1 MGSLWHQNLKRNVSN
16 KCYYDLLTSWQ
27 QILEVT
33 TISKPMNMPLWYN
46 PHISKSIFFQ
56 KNMYLNGCILIA
68 DVCNMDGQVLSC
80 DVLVEFFRHHCG
92 FLDYYRLK
100 TGLINY
106 FKKFNITGPVFKPIQ
121 PTLTGLLSKHRK
133 GIKIF
138 YELLVERANIK
149 NVKDYQRKWSNV
161 LSKELSH
168 AEWKKIFTICFDL
181 IKDNDLV
188 WLQYRI
194 IHKILGTRSLLFKMS
209 KAETNLCRNCGLSE
223 ETIEHLFFHC
233 AKVKEFLLN
242 VNRWAE
248 PLTGIKCQ
256 FTIQEVLLGVIR
268 VGSHSDALNILLLLI
283 KDYIFQETL
292 KGFSLNITAFSHK
305 LHQIYKEQEFLA
317 TINLQ
322 LPTSLRKWTLFKGLV
337 YTQLANTD

>member
-1 MGSLWHQNLKRNVSN
+1 M
-16 KCYYDLLTSWQ
+16 
-27 QILEVT
+27 
-33 TISKPMNMPLWYN
+33 
-46 PHISKSIFFQ
+46 
-56 KNMYLNGCILIA
+56 
-68 DVCNMDGQVLSC
+68 
-80 DVLVEFFRHHCG
+80 
-92 FLDYYRLK
+92 
-100 TGLINY
+100 
-106 FKKFNITGPVFKPIQ
+106 
-121 PTLTGLLSKHRK
+121 
-133 GIKIF
+133 
-138 YELLVERANIK
+138 
-149 NVKDYQRKWSNV
+149 
-161 LSKELSH
+161 
-168 AEWKKIFTICFDL
+168 EWKKIFTICFDL

-248 PLTGIKCQ
+248 PLTGIKCR

-292 KGFSLNITAFSHK
+292 KGFSLNITAFP
-305 LHQIYKEQEFLA
+305 
-317 TINLQ
+317 IN
-322 LPTSLRKWTLFKGLV
+322 
-337 YTQLANTD
+337 YTRYIKSKSF